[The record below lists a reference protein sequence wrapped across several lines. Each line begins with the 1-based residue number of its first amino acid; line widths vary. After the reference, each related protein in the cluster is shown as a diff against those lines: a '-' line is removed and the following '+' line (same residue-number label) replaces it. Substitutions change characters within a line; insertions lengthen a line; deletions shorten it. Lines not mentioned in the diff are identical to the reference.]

1 MGTLSDGHGPLLV
14 HSSKLLPL
22 IVALEILYT
31 WDGDYF
37 NFNYALV
44 WPRYYTGMVP
54 EALAHCN
61 WCGLGL
67 YRYGPRSSYNFN
79 YTLVALE
86 DPDLETWYW
95 RGPCMTQRGPSDS
108 EDLGD

>member
-1 MGTLSDGHGPLLV
+1 METTSTSTTP
-14 HSSKLLPL
+14 
-22 IVALEILYT
+22 
-31 WDGDYF
+31 
-37 NFNYALV
+37 
-44 WPRYYTGMVP
+44 
-54 EALAHCN
+54 
-61 WCGLGL
+61 WCGLGIIPVWSQRLWHIATGVASVL

>member
-1 MGTLSDGHGPLLV
+1 MGTLSDGHCPLLV

-22 IVALEILYT
+22 IMALEILYT
-31 WDGDYF
+31 WDGDYALVRPGVLHRVVPVTLVRPGVTLGDLA
-37 NFNYALV
+37 NGGLALV
-44 WPRYYTGMVP
+44 WPCVLHSMVP
-54 EALAHCN
+54 
-61 WCGLGL
+61 
-67 YRYGPRSSYNFN
+67 
-79 YTLVALE
+79 VALE